1 MRSKIMKIIAYLA
14 IVLMVL
20 STLPAGALAADDS
33 TQRASGE
40 SGTDNGNADDVNDTD
55 DDVNDTDDTDDVDF
69 RASARERI
77 ETKRDNIDTR
87 KDIRA
92 QIQSDVAKYRSA
104 KERIVTVRSDYSDA
118 KKDFQELRIK
128 IKNKDT
134 SANSE
139 EVIEATRA
147 YMNRTIEYMITHL
160 ETVQENVDNSDRE
173 SADEVSETIDGY
185 IEQLQQQHD
194 NLESAQTR
202 QEFAEIAKEVRS
214 IWKDAEKRAKYFAG
228 KSVDKRLDNYLAK
241 SDALALRIKGEI
253 DRLNETGENVED
265 LEEMLG
271 EYNELIEEAKLNQ
284 ELAREAIRNRNVD
297 DDDDDSV
304 DDANKYMREATRNI
318 QEANKVLKEI
328 FDELKSHRRGGSVSL
343 DGAGTLTTEGS
354 GTAVFSGNLTIDIN
368 ATDAKLVIKDLAG
381 DAEIIITGDYTKVND
396 DDDDEDEE
404 DDDDNRALVYHDFTG
419 TAHIT
424 GSRLTVM
431 VHGDDLSITAE
442 GEGSSILS
450 GRGSYNV
457 EKAGVSSD
465 EMKWAGDDDDDEN
478 EVDDSDGESDD
489 AEDDVDDSDD
499 VDDDESDTEDDSDD
513 ADDGESDDEDDSD
526 DSDSDDT
533 QDNSTADG
541 NETEDIGMM

>member
-1 MRSKIMKIIAYLA
+1 MRSKTMKILGYLA

-20 STLPAGALAADDS
+20 STLPAGVLAAEDDTRDS
-33 TQRASGE
+33 ASDE
-40 SGTDNGNADDVNDTD
+40 PGTDSRNANDTD
-55 DDVNDTDDTDDVDF
+55 DANGTDDVNDTDDTDDTDDLDDRISV
-69 RASARERI
+69 RERI
-77 ETKRDNIDTR
+77 EIKSDRMETKRD
-87 KDIRA
+87 IRA
-92 QIQSDVAKYRSA
+92 TIQSDVAKYRT
-104 KERIVTVRSDYSDA
+104 KERIEDVRNDYSDA
-118 KKDFQELRIK
+118 KKDFHELRIK
-128 IKNKDT
+128 IKNKEA
-134 SANSE
+134 SADSE
-139 EVIEATRA
+139 EAINATRN
-147 YMNRTIEYMITHL
+147 YMNKSIDLMIKHL
-160 ETVQENVDNSDRE
+160 ENVNNNVQENADGDT
-173 SADEVSETIDGY
+173 ADEISEIINEY
-185 IEQLQQQHD
+185 IRQLEEQKE
-194 NLESAQTR
+194 NVGSAETR
-202 QEFAEIAKEVRS
+202 QEFAEVAKEVRK
-214 IWKDAEKRAKYFAG
+214 IWQSAEKRAKYFAG
-228 KSVDKRLDNYLAK
+228 KSVDRRLDNYLAK
-241 SDALALRIKGEI
+241 SDALALRIEGEI
-253 DRLNETGENVED
+253 NRLNESGEDVGD
-265 LEEMLG
+265 LEEMLA

-284 ELAREAIRNRNVD
+284 ELAREAIRNRNGDSD
-297 DDDDDSV
+297 DEDAV
-304 DDANKYMREATRNI
+304 DDANKYMREATKNI

-457 EKAGVSSD
+457 DKAGVSSD
-465 EMKWAGDDDDDEN
+465 DMKWAGDDDDDED
-478 EVDDSDGESDD
+478 EVDDESDD
-489 AEDDVDDSDD
+489 EDDSDD
-499 VDDDESDTEDDSDD
+499 VDDDEDDSN
-513 ADDGESDDEDDSD
+513 

-533 QDNSTADG
+533 QDD
-541 NETEDIGMM
+541 NETEENETEYDDMMGDE